1 MSIERKKI
9 EYRAKLARCKYECN
23 LNHLFNGSRRKSCIS
38 RCQNTYNNRM
48 KTLAPK
54 AVTPAPQTPSATTMT
69 NVDLRG
75 ESPSLDSGWKGGR
88 GRRGM
93 PMKIDT
99 QEAKG
104 FFEKNKILIGVGL
117 AAAVGAYFYF
127 RKK

>member
-1 MSIERKKI
+1 MSIEREKI

-23 LNHLFNGSRRKSCIS
+23 LNHLISGSRRKSCKS
-38 RCQNTYNNRM
+38 RCQTTYNNRINA
-48 KTLAPK
+48 LVRK
-54 AVTPAPQTPSATTMT
+54 AVTPAPQAPSAATMT

-88 GRRGM
+88 GRRGV

-117 AAAVGAYFYF
+117 AASVGAYFYF